1 MTDEGQAQERL
12 NSFLRSHRVLQV
24 LRRDFPEGWGFCIE
38 WMDGTAGGAGT
49 PFAAYQRE
57 KVDYMKVLPPE
68 VFARFS
74 ELRKRRKEIAEADGV
89 KPFVVMTDAQLAKAA
104 EFEKPTV
111 ADLKKIEGFGE
122 AKDRVIQW
130 TNRLWRRSVSRNPE
144 SSVSAALSLECGGIA
159 ARWGHRALPGCIERT
174 SSGDFGAMWT
184 SRPAG
189 VTANAET

>member
-1 MTDEGQAQERL
+1 MAQYNTFFIPHGDAGGQQEAL
-12 NSFLRSHRVLQV
+12 NAFLRGHRVLKV
-24 LRRDFPEGWGFCIE
+24 EKSVFPEGWAFCVE
-38 WMDGTAGGAGT
+38 WMDGTAGGAST

-111 ADLKKIEGFGE
+111 ADLKKIDGFGD
-122 AKDRVIQW
+122 AKAEKYGA
-130 TNRLWRRSVSRNPE
+130 RLLVD
-144 SSVSAALSLECGGIA
+144 CGAVGD
-159 ARWGHRALPGCIERT
+159 RALP
-174 SSGDFGAMWT
+174 
-184 SRPAG
+184 
-189 VTANAET
+189 AEDGGMT